1 MYNPKYMKQHLLQK
15 LYNREV
21 YGYFV
26 RGVPLNYEPAKQ
38 LFSSIPRRLIFRLAD
53 TIPNLE
59 NHILMGVTRCGQL
72 LLTYTYSVD
81 TSSDYSPNMIYRYRL
96 HFWEFIPGRNA
107 AKVGEVQLF
116 DSCTVTEV
124 LTVGICQW
132 ANNNDRLLVY
142 GFCHGP
148 DNTDGWG
155 TECEYRSTTYI
166 TVTTVPTLNGC
177 VDCMSVAASF
187 DEEEMAANWDSCV
200 GLTCLRHGLTLHTH
214 FSVPHVNTFDPHTCM
229 ASDSEILVNTG
240 AFLHVISF
248 RLDQNTPPKPQNS
261 KGNIISLPIVN
272 RMSYSFLR
280 SEGYSIFLSENWPSR
295 MTNFLVEKI
304 KKGYKYEMADL
315 PLCFKLAL
323 ERHLQINN
331 PASSLLKEVKT
342 ELVFSELS
350 RRKQKWFTSDKA
362 SRISFTSRKVQCK
375 RPDEPDKVYDF
386 METEENQ
393 CEPKFK
399 LFRRRCLADKMYEFR
414 GDEEQN
420 VENIRP
426 QEARADKEKRRLC
439 MKFGKQETAEKTEI
453 DECLKSPDRTRSLDT
468 SIGAILADW
477 DSDTESVVG
486 GFLTGVEARCQ
497 ALRPHNCPSPGRTVY
512 PVKPQP
518 FVLSDEMRSEIN
530 SGFGHQPVSG
540 CSVKFT
546 RRFIE
551 IDQEITSTITDI
563 EDDEIS
569 TGFHCALPLSV
580 HGSAYGQMEMVSN
593 QKAEKLVQQGVS
605 CAVVDQSSLDIEQ
618 FCFKAAEA
626 ICKME
631 GYKFWFCSDY
641 DTDVIWMCPYTS
653 DVVGVLFI
661 RMNAEECNRT
671 ITSDKDRLEVRDFY
685 EASCLYV
692 WSPHSGEV
700 HLEGYRWGSWG
711 PATRAASQLRRAFQP
726 PSSVRAV
733 IHRVEEGV
741 PVIPLNLILDHDN
754 LIGFRRFPY

>member
-1 MYNPKYMKQHLLQK
+1 MNHSKYRKQHLLQK

-21 YGYFV
+21 YGHFV

-38 LFSSIPRRLIFRLAD
+38 LFNAIPRRLIFKLAD
-53 TIPNLE
+53 TIPNLD

-72 LLTYTYSVD
+72 LLTYTYSCD
-81 TSSDYSPNMIYRYRL
+81 TSSDYSPNMVYRYRL
-96 HFWEFIPGRNA
+96 HFWEFIPGRPA
-107 AKVGEVQLF
+107 GKIAEVQLF
-116 DSCTVTEV
+116 DSCTVTEI
-124 LTVGICQW
+124 LTIGICQW

-155 TECEYRSTTYI
+155 TECEYKSTTYI

-177 VDCMSVAASF
+177 LDCISVAASF

-200 GLTCLRHGLTLHTH
+200 GLTCLKHGLTLHTH

-240 AFLHVISF
+240 AFLHVISL
-248 RLDQNTPPKPQNS
+248 RLDQDTPEVS
-261 KGNIISLPIVN
+261 KHPEENIISLPIVN

-280 SEGYSIFLSENWPSR
+280 SEGYSIFLSENWSSR
-295 MTNFLVEKI
+295 MTNLLIEKI

-315 PLCFKLAL
+315 PLCLKLAL
-323 ERHLQINN
+323 ERHLQINS
-331 PASSLLKEVKT
+331 PACNLLREVKT
-342 ELVFSELS
+342 DLVYSELT
-350 RRKQKWFTSDKA
+350 RPKQKWFTSDKA
-362 SRISFTSRKVQCK
+362 NRISSRKRQSK
-375 RPDEPDKVYDF
+375 RQDEPDKVYDF
-386 METEENQ
+386 KESEENQ

-414 GDEEQN
+414 GDEEHN

-426 QEARADKEKRRLC
+426 QDTRDKEKR
-439 MKFGKQETAEKTEI
+439 KFGMKLGDISKTEI
-453 DECLKSPDRTRSLDT
+453 AEQLKSPERTKPIDN
-468 SIGAILADW
+468 IVGAIIADW
-477 DSDTESVVG
+477 DSDTENVVG
-486 GFLTGVEARCQ
+486 GFLTNVEARCQ
-497 ALRPHNCPSPGRTVY
+497 ALRPHNSPATQVFSS
-512 PVKPQP
+512 VKPQP
-518 FVLSDEMRSEIN
+518 FILSDEMREEIN
-530 SGFGHQPVSG
+530 SGFGHQRVTG

-563 EDDEIS
+563 EDDELGS
-569 TGFHCALPLSV
+569 GFHCALPLSV
-580 HGSAYGQMEMVSN
+580 HGSAYAQLEMISN
-593 QKAEKLVQQGVS
+593 QKAEKLVQQGVK

-641 DTDVIWMCPYTS
+641 DTDIIWMCPYTS

-661 RMNAEECNRT
+661 RMNAEECNRN
-671 ITSDKDRLEVRDFY
+671 SSNDEKERLDVREFY

-711 PATRAASQLRRAFQP
+711 PAAMAASQLRRAFQP

-733 IHRVEEGV
+733 IHRVEEGI
-741 PVIPLNLILDHDN
+741 PVLPLNLILDHDN
-754 LIGFRRFPY
+754 LIGFRRLP